1 MPKLTIDT
9 KDSLFDPIE
18 IAIDG
23 ETFVVNRLTRPL
35 LLKIEELMKAIQGGS
50 FDAGFRVLELLL
62 GEKAFAVISELDL
75 TQVNKISKFITGS
88 ITQTTDEE
96 KNGSKPGDKVSHP

>member
-9 KDSLFDPIE
+9 KESLFDPIE

-23 ETFVVNRLTRPL
+23 ETFVVKRLTRSL
-35 LLKIEELMKAIQGGS
+35 LLEIEELMKAVQGGS
-50 FDAGFRVLELLL
+50 FDAGYKVLELLL
-62 GEKAFAVISELDL
+62 GKKAFSVISELDL
-75 TQVNKISKFITGS
+75 TQVNKISTFITSS

-96 KNGSKPGDKVSHP
+96 KNVSKPGDKVSLS